1 METRS
6 DTPRHSHRQPDRTA
20 RAKDPG
26 VLHGVISG
34 MTTVALVG
42 LLLLVAAVVV
52 VPKLMGGAGLT
63 VLSGSMEPTYSPGD
77 MVVSVPQDS
86 YAIGDVVTFQPV
98 SGDPTLVTH
107 RIVAHRT
114 GQHGVSYVTRGDA
127 NSQDDNPIIA
137 EQVMGKVIYHVP
149 YVGHVSNLVGQHRST
164 IVVLVAIGLF
174 GYAAYAIS
182 SGVRAARRQQ
192 GSEDHGLIAS

>member
-6 DTPRHSHRQPDRTA
+6 DTRRSHREADRAA

-34 MTTVALVG
+34 ITTTALVG
-42 LLLLVAAVVV
+42 LLLLVAAVVI

-77 MVVSVPQDS
+77 MVISVPQDS

-98 SGDPTLVTH
+98 SGDPTLITH

-114 GQHGVSYVTRGDA
+114 GEDGVSYVTRGDA
-127 NSQDDNPIIA
+127 NGNDDEPIIH
-137 EQVMGKVIYHVP
+137 EQVMGKVIYDVP
-149 YVGHVSNLVGQHRST
+149 YVGHLSVAVGEHRAL
-164 IVVLVAIGLF
+164 IVVVAAAGLLLY
-174 GYAAYAIS
+174 GVYAIV
-182 SGVRAARRQQ
+182 SGMLSNRRRKRT
-192 GSEDHGLIAS
+192 EDHDLVV

>member
-1 METRS
+1 M
-6 DTPRHSHRQPDRTA
+6 
-20 RAKDPG
+20 
-26 VLHGVISG
+26 LHGVISG

-42 LLLLVAAVVV
+42 LLA
-52 VPKLMGGAGLT
+52 PGSKPSSCQNSWRGADR
-63 VLSGSMEPTYSPGD
+63 VIGSMEPTYSPGD

-98 SGDPTLVTH
+98 SDDPTLVTH

-137 EQVMGKVIYHVP
+137 EQVMGK
-149 YVGHVSNLVGQHRST
+149 
-164 IVVLVAIGLF
+164 
-174 GYAAYAIS
+174 
-182 SGVRAARRQQ
+182 
-192 GSEDHGLIAS
+192 